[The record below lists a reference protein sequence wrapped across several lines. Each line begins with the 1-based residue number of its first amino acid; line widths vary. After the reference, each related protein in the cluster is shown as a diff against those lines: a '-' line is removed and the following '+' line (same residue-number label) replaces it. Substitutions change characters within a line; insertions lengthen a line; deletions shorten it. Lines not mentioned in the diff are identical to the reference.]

1 MKNYEEISRNV
12 LKRRDEYKEK
22 KQIKRQS
29 VMQISTALVCLVVIT
44 VTYFAAV
51 RRNWLK
57 TQIKEF
63 LDFEAYLSATYD
75 SQTDIDNTTKVQSTM
90 PTTPPTQHTTFPYVT
105 TTEISTEKDWHRK
118 SQPGKFN
125 ILAIKG
131 AQHLSTIDTP
141 ETIGGC
147 VERSYTYPFESSS
160 EIATT
165 RPATL
170 LLTDKYIAGL
180 EPNGTRHTTL
190 VDVFSLDGL
199 SDDLVLGVSFPDD
212 DRIYAYVYNYYVPET
227 LGEFLEAIDYDNT
240 VSYGGIS
247 LYPGN
252 NFPVNEQNAQ
262 DIKSFLLEDNSCV
275 NIMDA
280 DAEVTGQCVTVSI
293 SCHELGREFKTLKI
307 YEDGHITTNLIGYE
321 YTFYVGETAV
331 TNFLKHSYNITF
343 EEIKALSAVT
353 TTSPT
358 TVATTTEHSAEPAVS
373 SEATSIDEPT
383 EYDTTASVTDPNAD
397 AAIVT
402 DIVAVTATDPNDPV
416 CGAPLKQNK
425 S

>member
-1 MKNYEEISRNV
+1 MKNYEEISKNV

-22 KQIKRQS
+22 KRIKRQTII
-29 VMQISTALVCLVVIT
+29 QISTAVVCLVVIT

-57 TQIKEF
+57 TQIAGLLEF
-63 LDFEAYLSATYD
+63 QASLSAPYV

-90 PTTPPTQHTTFPYVT
+90 PTTPPTQSTTFPYVT
-105 TTEISTEKDWHRK
+105 TTEISTEIDWNRK
-118 SQPGKFN
+118 SMPGKFN

-131 AQHLSTIDTP
+131 AQHLSTIDMP
-141 ETIGGC
+141 ETVGGC
-147 VERSYTYPFESSS
+147 VERSYAYPFESSS
-160 EIATT
+160 ETSTT

-190 VDVFSLDGL
+190 VDVFSLEGF
-199 SDDLVLGVSFPDD
+199 SEELVLGVSFPDD
-212 DRIYAYVYNYYVPET
+212 DRIYAYVSSSYIPET

-240 VSYGGIS
+240 VTYGGIM

-262 DIKSFLLEDNSCV
+262 DIKSFLLWDSSCV

-280 DAEVTGQCVTVSI
+280 NAEATGQCVTVSI
-293 SCHELGREFKTLKI
+293 SCHELGRESKTLKI

-343 EEIKALSAVT
+343 EEIKAQT
-353 TTSPT
+353 TVPT
-358 TVATTTEHSAEPAVS
+358 TGPTTAVSTTEPITESVASSVATP
-373 SEATSIDEPT
+373 IDENT
-383 EYDTTASVTDPNAD
+383 EYNITASVTEPIAD
-397 AAIVT
+397 TVTVT
-402 DIVAVTATDPNDPV
+402 DSAAFTTTDPNDPMWW
-416 CGAPLKQNK
+416 CGTEME
-425 S
+425 